1 MVFVLFN
8 FCLFPEVIKT
18 VKLFFHCLQYYCD
31 KIGNSSFEI
40 IIYISSFLNVPIVNS
55 LKQLYVLFYYISLSV
70 WQCTS
75 TQMDY

>member
-18 VKLFFHCLQYYCD
+18 VKLFFHSLQYYCD
-31 KIGNSSFEI
+31 KICSNSFEI
-40 IIYISSFLNVPIVNS
+40 IIYISSFLNIPIVNS
-55 LKQLYVLFYYISLSV
+55 LKHLYVLFYYISLSV

>member
-18 VKLFFHCLQYYCD
+18 VILFFHSLQYYCD
-31 KIGNSSFEI
+31 KICNNRFEI
-40 IIYISSFLNVPIVNS
+40 IIYISSFLNVPIANS
-55 LKQLYVLFYYISLSV
+55 LKHLYVLFYYISLSV
-70 WQCTS
+70 WQYTS